1 MDIFFLIVSL
11 VLISLSIAFLH
22 GKCSRLVSGHTFLNS
37 DQLNSYEAKSNCR
50 KAALPV
56 GLGGML
62 LLFISIQGFVSQ
74 YFTNFAV
81 ILYAAIIIL
90 CVATLVA
97 TIRYIV

>member
-1 MDIFFLIVSL
+1 M
-11 VLISLSIAFLH
+11 
-22 GKCSRLVSGHTFLNS
+22 
-37 DQLNSYEAKSNCR
+37 
-50 KAALPV
+50 PV